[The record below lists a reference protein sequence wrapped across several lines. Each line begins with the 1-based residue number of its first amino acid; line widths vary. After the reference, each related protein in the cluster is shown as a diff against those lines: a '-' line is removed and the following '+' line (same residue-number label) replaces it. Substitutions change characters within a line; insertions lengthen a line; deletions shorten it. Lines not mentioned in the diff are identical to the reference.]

1 MAEKEL
7 ACLVVGIRLD
17 WPGGTS
23 QNSDDPGP
31 EFVARPYFLLGE
43 DVRINPVKVN
53 S

>member
-7 ACLVVGIRLD
+7 ACLVARIRLD

-23 QNSDDPGP
+23 QNSDAPGP

>member
-23 QNSDDPGP
+23 QNSDAPAL

-43 DVRINPVKVN
+43 DVRINLVKVN